1 MASSSVA
8 ALFLGVILAVLC
20 ASSYARPG
28 GPFHPCNTLSITY
41 TFSSSAAT
49 AAVPHRAYRF
59 VSIYRIITPFSSSSS
74 SSANAFDDR
83 RPLLIRRPG
92 LPRREVAEPA
102 ALGFSSLHDRAKDIL
117 VVVVGL
123 LFGVGCGALTAATMY
138 LVWSLVANR
147 NGVYGSDGEEGDY
160 AVESPKKAGYV
171 KIPSAEPAP
180 AKEGYEGN

>member
-1 MASSSVA
+1 MASSSSVA
-8 ALFLGVILAVLC
+8 ALFLGVILALLC

-28 GPFHPCNTLSITY
+28 GPFHPCDTLSITY
-41 TFSSSAAT
+41 TFSSSSAAT

-59 VSIYRIITPFSSSSS
+59 VSIYRIITPFSSS
-74 SSANAFDDR
+74 ANAFDDR
-83 RPLLIRRPG
+83 RPWLIGRPG

-102 ALGFSSLHDRAKDIL
+102 ALGFSSPHERAKDIL

-123 LFGVGCGALTAATMY
+123 LFGVGCGALTAASMY

-147 NGVYGSDGEEGDY
+147 NEVYGSDGEEGDY

>member
-8 ALFLGVILAVLC
+8 ALFLGVILALLC

-41 TFSSSAAT
+41 TISSSSVAT

-59 VSIYRIITPFSSSSS
+59 VSIYRIITPFSS

-102 ALGFSSLHDRAKDIL
+102 ALGFSSLHERAKDIL
-117 VVVVGL
+117 VVAVGL

-138 LVWSLVANR
+138 LVWPLVANR
-147 NGVYGSDGEEGDY
+147 NEVYGSDGEEGDY
-160 AVESPKKAGYV
+160 AVDSPKKAGYV

-180 AKEGYEGN
+180 AKVGYEGN